1 VRRSRRG
8 HHRHRV
14 DTTRPS
20 AIAPPVLHEETA
32 CGQEDRPMFQK
43 ILVPVDLADVH
54 QGALDIAARLAQA
67 NGGEV
72 TLLHVVE
79 VISEVWATE
88 DREFY
93 TRLEQKARDHL
104 ARLGHALEAHGV
116 PRREAV
122 VFGPRVPE
130 IVRYAGEVGAELIV
144 LKSHRIDLENPSAG
158 WGTVS
163 YKVGILA
170 QCPVLLVK

>member
-1 VRRSRRG
+1 VLSEKEG
-8 HHRHRV
+8 M
-14 DTTRPS
+14 
-20 AIAPPVLHEETA
+20 PVFKH
-32 CGQEDRPMFQK
+32 
-43 ILVPVDLADVH
+43 ILVPVDLTDTH
-54 QGALDIAARLAQA
+54 QPALEIAARLAQA
-67 NGGEV
+67 NAGEV

-93 TRLEQKARDHL
+93 TRLEQTARDHL
-104 ARLGHALEAHGV
+104 ARLGHALEERGV
-116 PRREAV
+116 PRREEV
-122 VFGPRVPE
+122 VFGHRAPE
-130 IVRYAGEVGAELIV
+130 IVRYAGEVGVDLIV
-144 LKSHRIDLENPSAG
+144 LKSHRINLEIPSAG

>member
-1 VRRSRRG
+1 M
-8 HHRHRV
+8 
-14 DTTRPS
+14 
-20 AIAPPVLHEETA
+20 PVFKH
-32 CGQEDRPMFQK
+32 
-43 ILVPVDLADVH
+43 ILVPVDLTDTH
-54 QGALDIAARLAQA
+54 QPALEIAARLAQA
-67 NGGEV
+67 NDGEV

-93 TRLEQKARDHL
+93 NRLEQTARDHL
-104 ARLGHALEAHGV
+104 ARLGHSLEARGV
-116 PRREAV
+116 PRREEV
-122 VFGPRVPE
+122 VFGHRAPE
-130 IVRYAGEVGAELIV
+130 IVRYAGEIGVDLIV
-144 LKSHRIDLENPSAG
+144 LKSHRIDLEHPAAG